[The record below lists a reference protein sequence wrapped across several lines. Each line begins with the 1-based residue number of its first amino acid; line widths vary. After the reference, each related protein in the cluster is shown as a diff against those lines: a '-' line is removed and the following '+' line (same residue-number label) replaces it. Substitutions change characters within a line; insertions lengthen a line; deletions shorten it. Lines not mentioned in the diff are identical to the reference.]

1 MKKIDAVVLKET
13 KYIAFFEVVF
23 SLCLQSV
30 FLIIGKWDYTVL
42 LGNLLGGISAVL
54 NFLFMGITI
63 QNAVEKEEK
72 EAKTAMKVSSTY
84 RNLFILII
92 TVIGIVLKCF
102 NTVSVIVP
110 LFFPRIAIAIKP
122 LVDKKR
128 GG

>member
-13 KYIAFFEVVF
+13 RYIAFFVLLF

-42 LGNLLGGISAVL
+42 LGNLLGALSAVL

-122 LVDKKR
+122 LTDKKR
-128 GG
+128 GE